1 MANETL
7 LCLRTLTLRC
17 AAHSPNLLS
26 TTRMGA
32 APIYRFPVSI
42 LVSDGPVRFEN
53 CGQYM
58 SEKVKG
64 LSTARGIEYS
74 APLRLAFEGLP
85 IKRQ

>member
-7 LCLRTLTLRC
+7 LCLRTLTQRY

-32 APIYRFPVSI
+32 APNQRFPVSI

-53 CGQYM
+53 CVEYM

-64 LSTARGIEYS
+64 VSAARGT
-74 APLRLAFEGLP
+74 
-85 IKRQ
+85 